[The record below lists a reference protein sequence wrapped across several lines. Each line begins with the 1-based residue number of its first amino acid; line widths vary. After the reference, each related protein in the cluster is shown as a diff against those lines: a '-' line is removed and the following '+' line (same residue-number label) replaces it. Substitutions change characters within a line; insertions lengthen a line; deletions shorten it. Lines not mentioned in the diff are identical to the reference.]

1 MLLYPREENGGN
13 MHALVKIFKPLFV
26 IRGTVSRR
34 WQIAIFFLA
43 ILSIIVGYS
52 LMAYDKDNRLLPTWG
67 KLLAGLQNIIT
78 DPVTKDHYLWQ
89 DTIDSFSRIIPAVG
103 IASLIGIVIGMYMGV
118 YAGAEAFFSRIL
130 TFLGNIAPNAI
141 MVMFLIY
148 FGYKFQMYVAVIVFG
163 IFTMIAKT
171 VFEAVKEIGDE
182 EIFSLKSLNAS
193 SSEIVWTVLFP
204 QVLPQILS
212 AIQQAFA
219 PAIIYVIS
227 AEWVTGSSGFGYR
240 FSMFSR
246 SGRLELTFPYL
257 LYLGAIGVITL
268 AVFNLLTR
276 ILCPWY
282 RKETK

>member
-1 MLLYPREENGGN
+1 MRTLI
-13 MHALVKIFKPLFV
+13 KTFKPLFI
-26 IRGTVSRR
+26 IRGTVSQR

-52 LMAYDKDNRLLPTWG
+52 LMAYAKDNKLLPTWDM
-67 KLLAGLQNIIT
+67 LFVGLKRIIT
-78 DPVTKDHYLWQ
+78 DPETGDHYLWE
-89 DTIDSFSRIIPAVG
+89 DTINSFSRIIPAVG
-103 IASLIGIVIGMYMGV
+103 IASVIGIVIGMYMGV
-118 YAGAEAFFSRIL
+118 YVAAEAFFSRIL
-130 TFLGNIAPNAI
+130 TFISNIAPTAI
-141 MVMFLIY
+141 IVLFIVY
-148 FGYKFQMYVAVIVFG
+148 FGYQFKMYVAVIVFG
-163 IFTMIAKT
+163 IFPVIAKT

-204 QVLPQILS
+204 QVLPQIIS

-227 AEWVTGSSGFGYR
+227 AEWVSGSSGFGYR
-240 FSMFSR
+240 LFMFSR
-246 SGRLELTFPYL
+246 SSLLELTFPYL
-257 LYLGAIGVITL
+257 LYLGTVGVVTL
-268 AVFNLLTR
+268 AVFNLATR